1 MCHVLANWVTDS
13 KEFNEFMCEEDY
25 EVDESGQEIIHQH
38 NLSID
43 DFAVGKQTDEVN
55 SLPKKNQNE
64 KRIT

>member
-1 MCHVLANWVTDS
+1 
-13 KEFNEFMCEEDY
+13 MCEEDY

-55 SLPKKNQNE
+55 SLPKKKPKREKNHINE
-64 KRIT
+64 NGVRFESVLSKADT